1 MCDPGSQAKHG
12 GSIAVKMVLTD
23 CCVHLVW
30 ALLWTLPAL
39 VVYPWWDQTFI
50 MLIALW
56 IVLEHKLLR
65 ACQVD
70 SVFSLAIGNS
80 QTCKFVLL
88 LLRTQASVW
97 CVQWC
102 GADCFKAVCD
112 RTAFEK
118 VLLHH
123 PQVRPW
129 NDSGNT
135 NLVITHNYK
144 LVDSYGLPSIAD
156 MVSRTTA
163 RKIVHSKDLQ
173 ELRYRHKLMLKPVL
187 TNLLLFQ
194 VFVVFDASY
203 FFWPPGAFV

>member
-23 CCVHLVW
+23 CFVHLVW

-39 VVYPWWDQTFI
+39 VVYPFWDQTFI

-135 NLVITHNYK
+135 NLVIT
-144 LVDSYGLPSIAD
+144 
-156 MVSRTTA
+156 
-163 RKIVHSKDLQ
+163 
-173 ELRYRHKLMLKPVL
+173 
-187 TNLLLFQ
+187 TNLWTPMVFQALLTWFRGPLH
-194 VFVVFDASY
+194 VRLCIARICRSWDIATN
-203 FFWPPGAFV
+203 